1 LSGWLEATTIKD
13 GWAFYCSSL
22 VPSGFLYKIK
32 ASGGTGKL
40 SMLFSLSF
48 HSYNEKRINLGYVLF
63 RDPFNESLECA
74 LREELR
80 AIPVD

>member
-1 LSGWLEATTIKD
+1 MKKELISDT
-13 GWAFYCSSL
+13 
-22 VPSGFLYKIK
+22 
-32 ASGGTGKL
+32 
-40 SMLFSLSF
+40 
-48 HSYNEKRINLGYVLF
+48 YVLF